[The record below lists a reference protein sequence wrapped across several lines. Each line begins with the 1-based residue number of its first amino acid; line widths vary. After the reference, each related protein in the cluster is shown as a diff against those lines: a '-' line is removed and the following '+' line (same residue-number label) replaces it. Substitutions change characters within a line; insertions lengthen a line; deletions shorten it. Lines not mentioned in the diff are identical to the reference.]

1 MADLIV
7 VSSKNGLK
15 NIELAPSVAPDAPGI
30 GTKQDVIVTKDCA
43 QIMSIMLAPSRWN
56 AR

>member
-15 NIELAPSVAPDAPGI
+15 NIELAPSVAPEAPGI
-30 GTKQDVIVTKDCA
+30 GTKHDVIVTKDCA
-43 QIMSIMLAPSRWN
+43 QIMSIMRAPSR
-56 AR
+56 